1 MTKINR
7 KFNTMRKR
15 IERWHN
21 IMEKLAE
28 FEPLVH
34 SLDGASPEEV
44 QAIRMIH
51 RKLYESSIVAKEQLK
66 EAVVNGRYRIQ
77 SAG

>member
-1 MTKINR
+1 MTKANR

-15 IERWHN
+15 IERWHS

-34 SLDGASPEEV
+34 SLDGASPKKSK
-44 QAIRMIH
+44 Q
-51 RKLYESSIVAKEQLK
+51 
-66 EAVVNGRYRIQ
+66 
-77 SAG
+77 